1 MRPGAAQL
9 LCRSIPLVVVS
20 CSLPVIGFA
29 AEYTTSA
36 QVAPGV
42 TYTDNVCL
50 SKNNKEGEW
59 VALVT
64 PSGSIQG
71 KGKKAD
77 FSVNGSVQ
85 LNSLTDSTLENANCA
100 GGGGFGDRQQFA
112 PNINARGSAVLIDDW
127 LKINANARANQNE
140 ISPFRG
146 GQADSLNGNGNTNT
160 FYRYSLSPVLTRRL
174 KDFATYTL
182 SYNYNAVINTADAV
196 SNSTSDS
203 WSTSLDGGEATKVS
217 WSLFGNYR
225 EVEFD
230 DNQLFVEA
238 DGSVVPRENT
248 VLRSSGL
255 RLGYQINRRWQATG
269 SLGYEWNDIQTNNDD
284 DTDGLAWSVGARW
297 TPTPRTTVNMS
308 IGDRF
313 FGKTPELDISH
324 VHKRSVFS
332 ASYRKTITFDRDIL
346 TEGNEF
352 NQNIGN
358 FSAQNAQSPIID
370 ERYTLGYSYNGRRA
384 TISFI
389 GSHSDQTQEDNG
401 QKSTFDNVALTYSPR
416 LSRHFSV
423 SGTLSWNKAEPRS
436 QFGGANTAFSDT
448 TESWRTV
455 LSVSRPLNDRMSV
468 MLNYTYTDQQSDIAL
483 NEYQENR
490 IMATL
495 NIRL

>member
-1 MRPGAAQL
+1 MPAT
-9 LCRSIPLVVVS
+9 
-20 CSLPVIGFA
+20 GFA

-36 QVAPGV
+36 AVAPGV

-59 VALVT
+59 VALLT
-64 PSGSIQG
+64 PSGSIKG

-85 LNSLTDSTLENANCA
+85 LNSLTDSTLEDKNCA
-100 GGGGFGDRQQFA
+100 GGGLGNREQFA

-140 ISPFRG
+140 ISAFRG
-146 GQADSLNGNGNTNT
+146 GQANSLNGNGNTNT
-160 FYRYSLSPVLTRRL
+160 FYRYSLSPVLTRRM

-182 SYNYNAVINTADAV
+182 RYNYNAVINTADEV
-196 SNSTSDS
+196 SDSSSDS
-203 WSTSLDGGEATKVS
+203 WSTNLKGGTATKVS
-217 WSLFGNYR
+217 WNFFGNYR
-225 EVEFD
+225 EVQYD
-230 DNQLFVEA
+230 DNDRFVEN
-238 DGSVVPRENT
+238 DGTVVPREDT

-255 RLGYQINRRWQATG
+255 RLGHQINRQWQANGT
-269 SLGYEWNDIQTNNDD
+269 LGYEWNDIQTNNDD

-308 IGDRF
+308 MGDRF
-313 FGKTPELDISH
+313 FGYTPALDISH
-324 VHKRSVFS
+324 ERKRSVFS
-332 ASYRKTITFDRDIL
+332 ASYKKTITFDRDIL

-352 NQNIGN
+352 NQSIGN
-358 FSAQNAQSPIID
+358 FSAQNSQSPIID
-370 ERYTLGYSYNGRRA
+370 ERFTLGYSYNGRRA
-384 TISFI
+384 KINFI

-401 QKSTFDNVALTYSPR
+401 QKSTFDNVALTYSPL
-416 LSRHFSV
+416 LSKRFSV
-423 SGTLSWNKAEPRS
+423 SATIAWNSSEPRS
-436 QFGGANTAFSDT
+436 QFGDAFNDFT
-448 TESWRTV
+448 NKTEAWITN
-455 LSVSRPLNDRMSV
+455 VSITRPLNYRTSV
-468 MLNYTYTDQQSDIAL
+468 SLNYTYTDQQSDTAL